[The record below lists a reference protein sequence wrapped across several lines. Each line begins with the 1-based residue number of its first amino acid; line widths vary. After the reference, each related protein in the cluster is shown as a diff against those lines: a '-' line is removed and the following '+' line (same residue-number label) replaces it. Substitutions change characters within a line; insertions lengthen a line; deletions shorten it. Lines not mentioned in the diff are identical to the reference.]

1 MQVKGFI
8 ETSFVDWD
16 GRISSVV
23 FTPGCN
29 FRCPF
34 CHNAGLVLN
43 PEEHEDYP
51 LEEIFKFLNKHND
64 FVDGVVITGGEPTLQ
79 PGLKEFCKKI
89 KALGIGIKLDTNGTN
104 PALLK
109 ELVNEKL
116 VDYVAMDYKAPLA
129 DYKKA
134 IGVETDTEKIK
145 ESASI
150 LMDSDVDYEF
160 RTTVVPSIHTKDDID
175 KISQEINGAN
185 LLVLQKFFPG
195 HCLDS
200 SLNSLKPQTDE
211 EMEELKQTAEKN
223 VNAKWRGH

>member
-34 CHNAGLVLN
+34 CHNAGLVLK
-43 PEEHEDYP
+43 PEEYEDYP
-51 LEEIFKFLNKHND
+51 VEEIFKFLKKHND
-64 FVDGVVITGGEPTLQ
+64 FIDGVVITGGEPTLQ
-79 PGLKEFCKKI
+79 SDLKEFCRAI

-104 PALLK
+104 PAVLK
-109 ELVNEKL
+109 QLVDENL
-116 VDYVAMDYKAPLA
+116 VDYVAMDYKAPI
-129 DYKKA
+129 DEYKKA
-134 IGVETDTEKIK
+134 IGVDFDTGKVK
-145 ESASI
+145 ESVSI
-150 LMDSDVDYEF
+150 LMDSDINYEF
-160 RTTVVPSIHTKDDID
+160 RSTVVPGMHTKLDVE
-175 KISQEINGAN
+175 KISEELKGAK

-195 HCLDS
+195 HCLDP